1 MSFHGETV
9 FSLNR
14 DLLLKIGRSFRCARS
29 GTSGIA
35 TTLGYNPT
43 KQMTE
48 THAGQ
53 GKVSIVIP
61 CYNPGAMLH
70 EALASV
76 EQARNENVVEMI
88 IVDDG
93 SSEAET
99 TRILSEVAEPGYR
112 VVHQPNRGVMAARN
126 AGIRL
131 AKGEFILPLD
141 SDNRLRDVYLNE
153 GVSLLKNNPSVGV
166 IYTDA
171 EFFGDRTGRWKVPD
185 FDLLSLVRENF
196 IDTCAL
202 YRKKLWEEIGGYDE
216 QMPWMGLEDWD
227 FWLRV
232 AAHGGS
238 FVHLPKI
245 GFDYR
250 VRRDS
255 ISSKRVQH
263 SVELINYIFGKP
275 EMGSYK
281 LLREI
286 DEEAQKLRAIQN
298 SRAYRVGRG
307 LLAPA
312 QLLRRLWRNAR
323 TVRKDR

>member
-1 MSFHGETV
+1 MMET
-9 FSLNR
+9 S
-14 DLLLKIGRSFRCARS
+14 
-29 GTSGIA
+29 T
-35 TTLGYNPT
+35 
-43 KQMTE
+43 
-48 THAGQ
+48 GQ

-61 CYNPGAMLH
+61 CYNHGAMLR

-76 EQARNENVVEMI
+76 EQARNANVLEVI

-99 TRILSEVAEPGYR
+99 TRILNEVAEAGHC
-112 VVHQPNRGVMAARN
+112 VVPQPNRGLGAARN
-126 AGIRL
+126 TGIRL
-131 AKGEFILPLD
+131 AKSEFILPLD

-153 GVSLLKNNPSVGV
+153 GVSLLKNNPSIGV

-171 EFFGDRTGRWKVPD
+171 EYFGEWRGARHVPN
-185 FDLLSLVRENF
+185 FDLLSLIRTNF
-196 IDTCAL
+196 IDACAL
-202 YRKKLWEEIGGYDE
+202 YRKKLWEEVGGYDE

-232 AAHGGS
+232 ASHGGR

-255 ISSKRVQH
+255 LTVKNRQH
-263 SVELINYIFGKP
+263 VAELANYVFGKP
-275 EMGSYK
+275 EMACYK
-281 LLREI
+281 LLRQMH
-286 DEEAQKLRAIQN
+286 DEDVQNLRARIRAIQG
-298 SRAYRVGRG
+298 SRSYRLGRG

-312 QLLRRLWRNAR
+312 RLLRKLWRCFH
-323 TVRKDR
+323 